1 MSYKKNDIISV
12 VTAAG
17 EFVGKYNDESTSRLT
32 IDDPRMVIQTQE
44 GMGFARGVCVTGH
57 ENPSVM
63 SFYTGGI
70 VFTAESNEE
79 IVKAYRQAVS
89 GLIV

>member
-1 MSYKKNDIISV
+1 MKKSEIISV

-17 EFVGKYNDESTSRLT
+17 EFIGKFKEESTTRLT
-32 IDDPRMVIQTQE
+32 IEDPRMLINTPE
-44 GMGFARGVCVTGH
+44 GMGFARGVCVSGV
-57 ENPSVM
+57 ENPEEM

-70 VFTAESNEE
+70 VFVAPTNED
-79 IVKAYRQAVS
+79 IQKSYRKAVS